1 MFTHWASLHAL
12 SVPASMA
19 GYMAVVLGMVLLLAL
34 WVDKYFGEPPVRV
47 HPVVWMGGYL
57 RACGSVTVRCPP
69 APAFFLGALA
79 WWVGAVLVGMVAWG
93 VQALVFWQLA
103 GYVRAPAWE
112 AAIDTALLAAPMAW
126 LLKCML
132 SWRMLREEVG
142 AVELAL
148 GQSLEAGR
156 ERLSWLVSRDTTQLT
171 ESQVRESAIESLAEN
186 FNDSVV
192 APVFWFVLFGL
203 PGAAVYRF
211 SNTADA
217 MWGYR
222 GIYRGKKWEWAG
234 KWAARAD
241 DVLSWLPARL
251 TALLLALAARG
262 LPFHALRAEASKTP
276 SPNSGWP
283 MAAMALALG
292 ISLGKPGVYTLNP
305 QGRAPKAA
313 DTALAQGLASKAVF
327 SQTWIALAAVLLIA
341 MAAPA

>member
-1 MFTHWASLHAL
+1 MASHTAW
-12 SVPASMA
+12 
-19 GYMAVVLGMVLLLAL
+19 VLGVVLLLAL
-34 WVDKYFGEPPVRV
+34 WVDKYFGEPPSGV
-47 HPVVWMGGYL
+47 HPVVWMGSYL
-57 RACGSVTVRCPP
+57 RVCGSVTVRCPP
-69 APAFFLGALA
+69 AQAFFLGALA
-79 WWVGAVLVGMVAWG
+79 WCMGVVLVGAVAWG

-103 GYVRAPAWE
+103 GCVKAPAWG
-112 AAIDTALLAAPMAW
+112 AAIDTALLAVPMAW

-156 ERLSWLVSRDTTQLT
+156 ERLSWLVSRDTAQLT

-186 FNDSVV
+186 LNDSVV
-192 APVFWFVLFGL
+192 APIFWFALLGL
-203 PGAAVYRF
+203 PGAAIYRF
-211 SNTADA
+211 ANTADA

-222 GIYRGKKWEWAG
+222 GTYRGKNWEWAG

-241 DVLSWLPARL
+241 DVLSWAPARL
-251 TALLLALAARG
+251 TALLLALAAKG
-262 LPFHALRAEASKTP
+262 LQFKALHEEARKTP

-305 QGRAPKAA
+305 LGRRPEAS
-313 DTALAQGLASKAVF
+313 DTGLAQSLASKAVF
-327 SQTWIALAAVLLIA
+327 SQTWVAVAVMLLMAVAASV
-341 MAAPA
+341 